1 MKTISATASCA
12 GVITGWVSLIHHRA
26 ESIFQ
31 RPKSISE
38 QNQHWSARLPAAWQT
53 IDLCF
58 SHCRRSVAL
67 TNVKCLTQLDTN
79 LTFIAV
85 FGSLDDCVVNLH
97 FMLIFCQVSPPSC
110 FPWLISPVTGAS
122 HDMSPTFVT
131 VSRVTWSGHFVSR
144 SMTATMIDTL
154 CVTSE
159 VSPDLNILYRCIFP
173 SLEIKLS
180 SSKC

>member
-1 MKTISATASCA
+1 M
-12 GVITGWVSLIHHRA
+12 SLIHHQR

-38 QNQHWSARLPAAWQT
+38 QNQHWSARLPGKQLICVSRTVGAQW
-53 IDLCF
+53 
-58 SHCRRSVAL
+58 RY
-67 TNVKCLTQLDTN
+67 NVKCLADRKGVTQLLYTN
-79 LTFIAV
+79 LTFIA
-85 FGSLDDCVVNLH
+85 GSLDDCVVNLH

-159 VSPDLNILYRCIFP
+159 VSLDLNILNRCILKSKGDTKF
-173 SLEIKLS
+173 S

>member
-1 MKTISATASCA
+1 MPLRQKRCYAV
-12 GVITGWVSLIHHRA
+12 GH
-26 ESIFQ
+26 
-31 RPKSISE
+31 K
-38 QNQHWSARLPAAWQT
+38 
-53 IDLCF
+53 
-58 SHCRRSVAL
+58 
-67 TNVKCLTQLDTN
+67 LDTHC
-79 LTFIAV
+79 IISV

-159 VSPDLNILYRCIFP
+159 VSPTHISILCIDVFP
-173 SLEIKLS
+173 RRWTLFIKMLKIILLRMGGRVALCWCPLS
-180 SSKC
+180 CLY